1 MDKEDNYVNNNS
13 EEDTEAVVG
22 IKKEISDDELNDQLS
37 KFINSDNTEHV
48 KIYQSNEAE
57 EISQSNDFINRE
69 KDSYIKIDQEFNRFL
84 HNFVNIEEK
93 KEQQKLNLKDQF
105 FWFIM
110 IGFLALML
118 TPLIIV
124 IVGRNMSNASMIVS
138 LITALI
144 ELVSAIIVLPKIIAE
159 YLFNKE
165 EDANM
170 IQIIKNMQEYNEKKH
185 EYIEKKQEDDN
196 SC

>member
-1 MDKEDNYVNNNS
+1 M
-13 EEDTEAVVG
+13 
-22 IKKEISDDELNDQLS
+22 
-37 KFINSDNTEHV
+37 
-48 KIYQSNEAE
+48 
-57 EISQSNDFINRE
+57 
-69 KDSYIKIDQEFNRFL
+69 

-170 IQIIKNMQEYNEKKH
+170 IQITQTSHTIWCAEP
-185 EYIEKKQEDDN
+185 
-196 SC
+196 